1 MKRRKFK
8 DVRKSKLKHQ
18 IVDGNG
24 SKKDSNLIHDTGKCS
39 CGLENV
45 FPEYLPWYLFVLIVC
60 VRIYYVLQPRNW
72 WLLHPDEIFQSV
84 EGNIMSLLLSYC
96 LPSVITRIHPRILSW
111 SVMLIFFSVFVLLV
125 VVPCESYPMLPVPL
139 GCPNQIVSSFFF
151 SKVCLFRQ
159 F

>member
-18 IVDGNG
+18 IVDGN
-24 SKKDSNLIHDTGKCS
+24 SSNKDSDLIRDTVKCG

-45 FPEYLPWYLFVLIVC
+45 FQEYLPWYLFVLIVF

-84 EGNIMSLLLSYC
+84 EGNIMCLLLSYC
-96 LPSVITRIHPRILSW
+96 LTSAIT
-111 SVMLIFFSVFVLLV
+111 
-125 VVPCESYPMLPVPL
+125 
-139 GCPNQIVSSFFF
+139 
-151 SKVCLFRQ
+151 KVHAGL
-159 F
+159 